1 MKKIDRYILK
11 NFSYSFFV
19 SFMAFVV
26 IFNIPSLIKTVD
38 YITEGTIKAS
48 QGLELFLVGIP
59 KTVIDIIPLSVVFG
73 GLITS
78 NKMSTKLELMAL
90 KTSGVSFSRIILYPV
105 ILSFIISLAAFWFID
120 SVVPKANERRRELR
134 YTEVYNVKD
143 SRIKTDVYYKGE
155 KNIYYISFINGSEKT
170 VKNIMVL
177 VMNDEFSK
185 IEKII
190 TAQNG
195 EFNEEIGRWDLRKV
209 KINNIVEN
217 KMENYMNYTPD
228 FLNENPN
235 DFLRDKIR
243 ENELTRK
250 DLMEAVNVIGRTGG
264 DARKIRVALY
274 ERLSYPFAAFIISFI
289 GLSLGSRYVRGTSAV
304 SIALCIVIGYLY
316 YIVKAT
322 VEAISIGGKIS
333 PFLGS
338 WIPNIIFLVIG
349 IYTMKQSE
357 Y

>member
-1 MKKIDRYILK
+1 MKRIDRYILK
-11 NFSYSFFV
+11 NFFYSFLV
-19 SFMAFVV
+19 SFLAFVV

-38 YITEGTIKAS
+38 YMTEGTINVK
-48 QGLELFLVGIP
+48 QGIELFFTGIP
-59 KTVIDIIPLSVVFG
+59 KTIIDIIPLSVVFG

-90 KTSGVSFSRIILYPV
+90 KTSGVSFARIILYPI
-105 ILSFIISLAAFWFID
+105 ILSFFISLVAFWFID
-120 SVVPKANERRRELR
+120 NVVPKANERRRELR
-134 YTEVYNVKD
+134 YKEVYNVKD

-155 KNIYYISFINGSEKT
+155 KNIYYISFINGSEKS
-170 VKNIMVL
+170 VKNMMILLMSE
-177 VMNDEFSK
+177 DFSK

-190 TAQNG
+190 TAQSG
-195 EFNEEIGRWDLRKV
+195 EYDENIKQWSLKKV
-209 KINNIVEN
+209 TINNLIEDKV
-217 KMENYMNYTPD
+217 ENYMNYIPESLVET
-228 FLNENPN
+228 PN

-250 DLMEAVNVIGRTGG
+250 KLSETISIIRRTGG
-264 DARKIRVALY
+264 DARKVRVALY
-274 ERLSYPFAAFIISFI
+274 ERISYPFAAFIISFI

-322 VEAISIGGKIS
+322 VEAVSIGGKIS
-333 PFLGS
+333 PFVGA
-338 WIPNIIFLVIG
+338 WIPNIIFFVIG
-349 IYTMKQSE
+349 IYFMKQSE